1 MQRYIFL
8 EKQKRPAKATERKVK
23 RMNKAKKKQKQVVRR
38 YLITM
43 RGCEACKFAKERL
56 RAKITSG
63 EIKTLSV
70 NNHKGVEILQ
80 ALNVRAVPVLV
91 QEFDDGTF
99 RKEW

>member
-1 MQRYIFL
+1 MQRYL
-8 EKQKRPAKATERKVK
+8 RW
-23 RMNKAKKKQKQVVRR
+23 KKQKQPAIATKGKVKRVREVKKKRKHVVRR

-43 RGCEACKFAKERL
+43 RGCEACECAKERL
-56 RAKITSG
+56 KAKITSG

-70 NNHKGVEILQ
+70 NNHKAVEILEF
-80 ALNVRAVPVLV
+80 LNLREVPVLA